1 MRRFLK
7 YLFLFVGLILFVIST
22 SALEAKVAKKS
33 KAKKHPPV
41 EAEMITED
49 PLVCLSCHQ
58 NQAKEWEGSA
68 HGLNQ
73 VRCFICHGDL
83 EKRFEPKPSP
93 SNCVMCHA
101 EKLEDLKKAKIK
113 TCFQCH
119 NGHTL
124 VVKPAVK
131 NIHTK

>member
-7 YLFLFVGLILFVIST
+7 YLILFVGLILFVIST

-33 KAKKHPPV
+33 KVKKHPPV

-58 NQAKEWEGSA
+58 SQAKEWEGSA

-93 SNCVMCHA
+93 SNCVMCHV
-101 EKLEDLKKAKIK
+101 EKLEDLKKAKLK

-124 VVKPAVK
+124 EVKPAVK